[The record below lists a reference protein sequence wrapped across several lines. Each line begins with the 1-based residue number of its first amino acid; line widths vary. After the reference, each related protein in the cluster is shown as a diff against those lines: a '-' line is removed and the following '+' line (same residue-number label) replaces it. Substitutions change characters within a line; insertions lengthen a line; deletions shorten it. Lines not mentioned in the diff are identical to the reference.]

1 MDFDFDAYRRLVVQE
16 QEGWHW
22 WEVYSNPVPEYLA
35 IRELPIDAPLAI
47 RAATAMRGRLLDFRF
62 KLIPGEP
69 LVGRPLPNKAYPD
82 ALRHEAEAF
91 MAAHPFFDAPG
102 QNGHAEPFYDDL
114 FRMGIDGLRARIRE
128 VAATQANASSPAKA
142 ATYESFDIA
151 LDALSGMISHAGEA
165 AAEAG
170 RDDLAAACA
179 HVAHGAPRTFLE
191 AIQLTFLLMFAIQ
204 YGDRALL
211 IGPGRLDMNLGPF
224 YEADL
229 AAGRITRDEARAL
242 VAGFYL
248 LINATC
254 DNGLA
259 YGLMLGGE
267 CVNGLSYIALEALRL
282 SRLPYPSVGIRVN
295 ESTPR
300 DLKRLAIDIQAEGIP
315 NPSFFNDAV
324 IRAGLE
330 SYGVPRDE
338 SAAYINSACVEI
350 TPSGSSNIYVASP
363 YYNLCGCLLEAMREN
378 PASFDA
384 LFDAFERILSAKIDA
399 GVAEVNGW
407 RHTRFERARR
417 PLQSVFTRDC
427 IARGLDIEEGGARY
441 NWAECSFVGMANLV
455 DSLTVIREVVYKAG
469 EFTLPGL
476 LAILEDDFAG
486 NEPLRQR
493 FLRRFPK
500 YGHDDAE
507 CDTLVSRVAAVIDR
521 ECSRHKVFPYD
532 SHYVPGTFCWIMH
545 QRLGAETGATPDGRA
560 AGFPFAD
567 GAGPAQGRETFGPTA
582 AMKSVCSWSHK
593 RLIGGSAFNMKYT
606 RALLAGDAAREKL
619 LALVDAFIAGGGFQT
634 QINVV
639 DDAVLKAAKLHPED
653 HADVTVRIGGYTDYF
668 VKLDPKMQDEVI
680 MRTQYESI

>member
-1 MDFDFDAYRRLVVQE
+1 MDFDFNAYRKLVMSE
-16 QEGWHW
+16 QNDYHW
-22 WEVYSNPVPEYLA
+22 WMVATNPVPEYLA
-35 IRELPIDAPLAI
+35 IRELPDDAPISI
-47 RAATAMRGRLLDFRF
+47 RAANAMRGRLLDFRF
-62 KLIPGEP
+62 QLTPGEP
-69 LVGRPLPNKAYPD
+69 LVGRPLPNKSYPD
-82 ALRHEAEAF
+82 ALRAEAESF
-91 MAAHPFFDAPG
+91 IAAHPFFNAPG
-102 QNGHAEPFYDDL
+102 QNGHAEPFYADL
-114 FRMGIDGLRARIRE
+114 FRLGIDGLRARIRE
-128 VAATQANASSPAKA
+128 VAAMPGNASNPAKS

-151 LDALSGMISHAGEA
+151 LDAFSGLIVHAGEDA
-165 AAEAG
+165 AQAG
-170 RDDLAAACA
+170 RDDLASACA
-179 HVAHGAPRTFLE
+179 QIAHGAPRNFLE

-204 YGDRALL
+204 YGDRAMLV
-211 IGPGRLDMNLGPF
+211 GPGSFDKNLGPF
-224 YEADL
+224 YEADI

-242 VAGFYL
+242 VAGLYM

-267 CVNGLSYIALEALRL
+267 CVNELSYVALEALRL

-295 ESTPR
+295 EATPR
-300 DLKRLAIDIQAEGIP
+300 ELKRLAIDIQAEGIP

-330 SYGVPRDE
+330 SYGVPRAE
-338 SAAYINSACVEI
+338 SASYINSSCVEI
-350 TPSGSSNIYVASP
+350 TPSGSSNVYVASP

-378 PASFDA
+378 PATFDA
-384 LFDAFERILSAKIDA
+384 LLETFEGILSSKIDA
-399 GVAEVNGW
+399 GVAQEDSF
-407 RHTRFERARR
+407 RRMRSTSARR

-441 NWAECSFVGMANLV
+441 NWVECSFVGMANLV
-455 DSLTVIREVVYKAG
+455 DSLAVIREVVYATG
-469 EFTLPGL
+469 EFTLRDL
-476 LAILEDDFAG
+476 LAILESDFDG

-493 FLRRFPK
+493 FLNRFPK
-500 YGHDDAE
+500 YGHDNPE
-507 CDTLVSRVAAVIDR
+507 CDALVSRVAAVIDR

-532 SHYVPGTFCWIMH
+532 SHYIPGTFCWIMH
-545 QRLGAETGATPDGRA
+545 QRLGAETGATPDGRS

-639 DDAVLKAAKLHPED
+639 DNAVLKAAKLHPED
-653 HADVTVRIGGYTDYF
+653 YADVTVRIGGYTDYF

-680 MRTQYESI
+680 MRTQYETI